1 MVGRICERV
10 EEGPQRRAS
19 DTSRENPGRC
29 DRRGGRID
37 ATEAQQAAAVS
48 RMVAALLRG
57 RFTLVGAAIRA
68 ADAID
73 RVQRRKQGQ
82 EHGGHEPSH
91 ALIMVCFLRGWDSCG
106 LV

>member
-10 EEGPQRRAS
+10 EVGSQRRVS
-19 DTSRENPGRC
+19 DTSRENTGRC
-29 DRRGGRID
+29 EDRRGSRID

-48 RMVAALLRG
+48 RMVAALLRS
-57 RFTLVGAAIRA
+57 RFALMGAAIRA

-91 ALIMVCFLRGWDSCG
+91 ALIMVCF
-106 LV
+106 